1 MIRKI
6 VLLFLKEFAV
16 ARVSFI
22 LVVIGF
28 VAMLFPFMVIERS
41 LVLPMLIFPFFF
53 TNTGL
58 QIDENNRGESLLC
71 SLPLKRNL
79 LVWARYLLALFF
91 IIVSFLLALITAW
104 LVKHIFPVVAFEPKT
119 LFSLPHIYLW
129 LFPLILMLS
138 VYLPFYF
145 RFGYAKGLFIG
156 LTGSAIVM
164 TAVMGVLYLA
174 ISLFTGSWSLLADF
188 PENVKP
194 QVFDYLKA
202 LLARTINTMGLDTFL
217 LLLTATAALLFLA
230 SLSIS
235 LKLFKTRDL

>member
-1 MIRKI
+1 MNRKI
-6 VLLFLKEFAV
+6 LLLFLKEFAV

-58 QIDENNRGESLLC
+58 QIDENNRGETLLC
-71 SLPLKRNL
+71 SLPLRRHL
-79 LVWARYLLALFF
+79 LVRARYLLALFF
-91 IIVSFLLALITAW
+91 IIASFLLTLITAW
-104 LVKHIFPVVAFEPKT
+104 LVKYIFPVAAFEPRT
-119 LFSLPHIYLW
+119 LFSLSHIYSW

-145 RFGYAKGLFIG
+145 RFGYVKGLFIG
-156 LTGSAIVM
+156 LTGWAIVI
-164 TAVMGVLYLA
+164 TTVMGILYLA

-188 PENVKP
+188 PGNVKP
-194 QVFDYLKA
+194 QIFDYLKA
-202 LLARTINTMGLDTFL
+202 ILARTINTMGLDTFL
-217 LLLTATAALLFLA
+217 LLLTATAALLFLT
-230 SLSIS
+230 SFLIS